1 MSAERSEEIA
11 SRLGRSR
18 AAARAAVVSSVRR
31 AALSRYAV
39 AIGAGALL
47 SCAFAPFQW
56 WPLAIL
62 CPAALMGL
70 WEGVTVR
77 RAAGLGFWFGFGM
90 FAAGTYWLYVA
101 IHTVG
106 HAPIGLTLVVAV
118 ALMALMAAY
127 HALTG
132 YVAVRFFPAGPVR
145 WLLGTPAVWLLLE
158 WLRGWLLSGFP
169 WLSLGYTQTGTAL
182 ARLAPLAGVY
192 GISLVL
198 LASAGALLALVRGT
212 TRVRIVAAL
221 VLGAPWLASAA
232 LGHIAWTQPS
242 GAPVSV
248 AIVQGDI
255 PQQDKW
261 LAGHSQRILER
272 YQRMTESAF
281 GTKLIVWPESAL
293 PYPINNLL
301 PYVEHLDR
309 QARAHGSSLVLGT
322 QRVAIHDGRYDYYN
336 SILAL
341 GKRASWY
348 DKVHLVPL
356 VEFIPLPRF
365 VRQWL
370 ARMNLPSSSFTPGRA
385 RQRPLPVGGLEL
397 GPTVCYEVA
406 YGGYMLH
413 MLPEA
418 NALVNVTDDA
428 WFGNTPELSQQF
440 QMARMRAQEE
450 GRYMIVAT
458 DDGVSGV
465 IGPQGQVIA
474 RAPIMVPY
482 VLRSAVVPMTG
493 MPPFARMGNGL
504 AVGLAGAALAAALAT
519 GMRGRAK
526 AR

>member
-1 MSAERSEEIA
+1 MSAERSEQIA
-11 SRLGRSR
+11 ARLGRSR
-18 AAARAAVVSSVRR
+18 AAMARAALVAGVRR
-31 AALSRYAV
+31 AVLSRFAL
-39 AIGAGALL
+39 ALASGALL

-56 WPLAIL
+56 WPLAIV
-62 CPAALMGL
+62 CPAVLMGL
-70 WEGVTVR
+70 WEGVTAR
-77 RAAGLGFWFGFGM
+77 RAASLGFWFGFGM

-106 HAPIGLTLVVAV
+106 HAPIWLTLVVAA
-118 ALMALMAAY
+118 ALMGLMAAY

-132 YVAVRFFPAGPVR
+132 YVVVRYIPAGPVR

-169 WLSLGYTQTGTAL
+169 WLSLGYTQTGTTL
-182 ARLAPLAGVY
+182 AHLAPLAGVY
-192 GISLVL
+192 GVSLVL
-198 LASAGALLALVRGT
+198 LASAGALVALVGGT
-212 TRVRIVAAL
+212 ARVRIVAAVML
-221 VLGAPWLASAA
+221 AAPWLASAA
-232 LGHIAWTQPS
+232 LGRIAWTHPS

-248 AIVQGDI
+248 AIVQADI

-261 LAGHSQRILER
+261 LAAHSQRILER
-272 YQRMTESAF
+272 YQRMTESAL

-301 PYVEHLDR
+301 PYVERLDR

-356 VEFIPLPRF
+356 VEFIPLPRV
-365 VRQWL
+365 VRRWL
-370 ARMNLPSSSFTPGRA
+370 ARMNLPSSSFTPGHA
-385 RQRPLPVGGLEL
+385 HQRPLPVGGLVL

-413 MLPEA
+413 MLPQA

-428 WFGNTPELSQQF
+428 WFGDTSELSQQF

-465 IGPQGQVIA
+465 IGPLGQVIA
-474 RAPIMVPY
+474 RAPIMAPY
-482 VLRSAVVPMTG
+482 LLRSAVTPMTG
-493 MPPFARMGNGL
+493 MTPFALVGNGL
-504 AVGLAGAALAAALAT
+504 AVGLAGAGLAAALAA
-519 GMRGRAK
+519 GLRRRRA
-526 AR
+526 